1 MSRKIRFG
9 QFFKQLKGEYFV
21 YSLLVILF
29 IVIGILFVFIIRG
42 ERIKNRLLNQ
52 YETEQ
57 LLFSLSEMV
66 RQNPDL
72 NSIPDKS
79 VIGFGIYNKE
89 GRALKVF
96 GTAPIHL
103 DFLNINGKGSLF
115 TFNKN
120 RLTVKLV
127 RKLKRR
133 PPVPEPPH
141 SGEKAEDKILKVDR
155 PGGFYLEINIKNY
168 WLRERILTLSL
179 VMVILFLGA
188 SLFLIQLIYRKN
200 IRYEN
205 RLKAQEQLVHL
216 GQAARTLSHEIKN
229 PLGAIQLR
237 TDILKRF
244 TSKEGLDDLRV
255 ISEETARLRKLTDRI
270 HDFLKN
276 PLGEPVCIEVN
287 EYLAD
292 LVKRT
297 GGNIVF
303 NRLSGT
309 LSGTLSDDKIYILF
323 DRDRLRSIIENLI
336 QNAAESC
343 NGDSKIEIKVKRDK
357 KTVTISVLDRGSGIS
372 PEVRA
377 HLFEPFF
384 TTKAQGSGIGL
395 SISRRFAEAAG
406 GRIELISRHGGGTE
420 ARVTLKRE
428 REF

>member
-9 QFFKQLKGEYFV
+9 QLFKQPKGEYFV

-79 VIGFGIYNKE
+79 VLGFGIYNKE
-89 GRALKVF
+89 GRAIKVF

-133 PPVPEPPH
+133 PPVPPH
-141 SGEKAEDKILKVDR
+141 SGGKAEDKILRVDR

-168 WLRERILTLSL
+168 WLREKILTLSL
-179 VMVILFLGA
+179 VMVLLFLGA

-287 EYLAD
+287 EYLAG
-292 LVKRT
+292 LVKRM

-303 NRLSGT
+303 DRLSGT
-309 LSGTLSDDKIYILF
+309 LSDALSDDKIYILF
-323 DRDRLRSIIENLI
+323 DRERLRSIIENLI

-343 NGDSKIEIKVKRDK
+343 DGGSRIEIKVKTDK

-372 PEVRA
+372 PEIRA

-395 SISRRFAEAAG
+395 SISRRFVEAAG
-406 GRIELISRHGGGTE
+406 GRIELISRHGGGME